1 MMDFKDSAVK
11 KILVP
16 YDGSEQAQQAV
27 KRAAHIARLQGAT
40 LMLLMV
46 VDLNEE
52 VAAFE
57 RVNVDGYVPAELKE
71 GAYKEI
77 AKIQREMPEDIH
89 VNSMVELGSPA
100 ETIVETA
107 EDEGYDLVVMGSR
120 GLGRLEGFLM
130 GSVSQY
136 VLQHVHCP
144 VLVVR

>member
-57 RVNVDGYVPAELKE
+57 RVSMDGYVPAELKE

-107 EDEGYDLVVMGSR
+107 DDEGYDLVVMGSR

>member
-57 RVNVDGYVPAELKE
+57 RVNVDGYMPAELKE

-89 VNSMVELGSPA
+89 VNSTVELGSPA

-107 EDEGYDLVVMGSR
+107 EDEGYDLIVMGSR
-120 GLGRLEGFLM
+120 GLGRFEGFLM

>member
-46 VDLNEE
+46 VDLNAE

-57 RVNVDGYVPAELKE
+57 RVSMDGYVPAELKE

-89 VNSMVELGSPA
+89 VNSTVELGSPA

-107 EDEGYDLVVMGSR
+107 EDEGYDLIVMGSR
-120 GLGRLEGFLM
+120 GLGRFEGFLM

>member
-1 MMDFKDSAVK
+1 
-11 KILVP
+11 
-16 YDGSEQAQQAV
+16 
-27 KRAAHIARLQGAT
+27 
-40 LMLLMV
+40 MLLMV
-46 VDLNEE
+46 VDLNAE

-57 RVNVDGYVPAELKE
+57 RVSMDGYVPAELKE

-89 VNSMVELGSPA
+89 VNSTVELGSPA

-107 EDEGYDLVVMGSR
+107 EDEGYDLIVMGSR
-120 GLGRLEGFLM
+120 GLGRFEGFLM

>member
-57 RVNVDGYVPAELKE
+57 RVNVDGYMPAELKE

>member
-46 VDLNEE
+46 VDLNAE

-57 RVNVDGYVPAELKE
+57 RVNVDGYMPAELKE

-89 VNSMVELGSPA
+89 VNSTVELGSPA

-107 EDEGYDLVVMGSR
+107 EDEGYDLIVMGSR
-120 GLGRLEGFLM
+120 GLGRFEGFLM

>member
-46 VDLNEE
+46 VDLNAE

-57 RVNVDGYVPAELKE
+57 RVSMDGYVPAELKE

-89 VNSMVELGSPA
+89 VNSTVELGSPA

-107 EDEGYDLVVMGSR
+107 EDEGYDLIVMGSR